1 MTSKRMIVI
10 FALVLLPSLALATN
24 GYFSHGVG
32 IKAKGMGGA
41 GIALSQDAMAGGNN
55 PAGFAFLERRV
66 ELGVDYFRPD
76 RGSSITGN
84 DFGVD
89 GEFDAND
96 TAQFFIPE
104 FGLSWPLNDSFAL
117 GLSVYGNGGMNTSYT
132 TPIGL
137 FIDPVNGGTNAGVNL
152 SQLFVAPTLAMQLM
166 PGHAIGATFNY
177 AWQSFEATGLQGFAA
192 ATMDP
197 DNLTDND
204 ASTSTGFGF
213 RVGYMG
219 QFSEAL
225 SVGFA
230 YQGKTNMSEFDEY
243 AGLFAEAGDFDI
255 PSSYVAGF
263 AYDAGVATLAFDWA
277 RINYTDVVSVSNPIS
292 KMFEG
297 NPLGGDDGPG
307 FGWEDMDVFKVGLI
321 YPASET
327 LDLRAG
333 FNHGAQPIP
342 AGETLF
348 NMLAP
353 GVVESHYTF
362 GGTWTTPKGCELSF
376 GFMYAPE
383 VVLEGENSI
392 PPGNPPGMGGG
403 EADLHMSQMTLGL
416 SYAKPF

>member
-1 MTSKRMIVI
+1 MISKKFIAI
-10 FALVLLPSLALATN
+10 FALLLLPSLALATN

-32 IKAKGMGGA
+32 MKSKAMGGA
-41 GIALSQDAMAGGNN
+41 GLALAQDAMAGGNN
-55 PAGFAFLERRV
+55 PAGFAFIERRV
-66 ELGVDYFRPD
+66 DLGVDWFRPD
-76 RGSSITGN
+76 RGSAITGN
-84 DFGVD
+84 AFGVD
-89 GEFDAND
+89 GDYDAND
-96 TAQFFIPE
+96 TASFFMPE
-104 FGLSWPLNDSFAL
+104 FGIAWPMSDVMSL

-137 FIDPVNGGTNAGVNL
+137 FGTTNAGVNL
-152 SQLFVAPTLAMQLM
+152 SQLFIAPTFAFEFM
-166 PGHAIGATFNY
+166 PGNAIGVTFNY
-177 AWQSFEATGLQGFAA
+177 AWQSFEATGLQNFAA
-192 ATMDP
+192 ASMDG

-219 QFSEAL
+219 QLSEAL
-225 SVGFA
+225 SLGAA

-255 PSSYVAGF
+255 PSSYAAGF
-263 AYDAGVATLAFDWA
+263 AYNAGAATVAFDWA
-277 RINYTDVVSVSNPIS
+277 HINYSEVASIANPMS

-297 NPLGGDDGPG
+297 QPLGGDEGPG
-307 FGWEDMDVFKVGLI
+307 FGWEDMDVFKLGLI
-321 YPASET
+321 VPATET

-348 NMLAP
+348 NILAP

-362 GGTWTTPKGCELSF
+362 GGTWTTPKGCELTF
-376 GFMYAPE
+376 GVMYAPE
-383 VVLEGENSI
+383 VTVEGENSI

-403 EADLHMSQMTLGL
+403 EADLHMSQMTIGL